1 MLRRFRRLAIA
12 GSLIAP
18 LLAIPGPVTAQ
29 GPQTW
34 TFPSG
39 ACAGT
44 LQDCIDA
51 AGPGDTV
58 KIATDTPIDEFASI
72 ERSLILRAAPGFHPT
87 VSFGGAIF
95 APGPTMTVVV
105 RDITFGDGIPGEL
118 RQRLRPRG
126 HLQEPAGDQSLG
138 QRRIRD
144 LQLNASVPVS
154 ADFIGN
160 FVRMTG
166 HQSPQIDVHTSQT
179 AGETAVRIIGNKLS
193 GAGPSTGGGGID
205 LVFNDSGR
213 SMRTSTTTPSG
224 TRPAVSAAASRGS
237 SSTRQTP
244 CRHTSTLLATRS
256 TTCIRTPSASTTR
269 S

>member
-18 LLAIPGPVTAQ
+18 LLVLPGPVTAQ

-51 AGPGDTV
+51 AGPGDTI
-58 KIATDTPIDEFASI
+58 KIATDTPIDEFADI
-72 ERSLILRAAPGFHPT
+72 EKSLILRAAPGVPPDRFVRRRDLRSRSDHD
-87 VSFGGAIF
+87 GRGARYH
-95 APGPTMTVVV
+95 V
-105 RDITFGDGIPGEL
+105 RRRLPGEP

-144 LQLNASVPVS
+144 CS
-154 ADFIGN
+154 
-160 FVRMTG
+160 
-166 HQSPQIDVHTSQT
+166 
-179 AGETAVRIIGNKLS
+179 
-193 GAGPSTGGGGID
+193 
-205 LVFNDSGR
+205 
-213 SMRTSTTTPSG
+213 
-224 TRPAVSAAASRGS
+224 
-237 SSTRQTP
+237 
-244 CRHTSTLLATRS
+244 
-256 TTCIRTPSASTTR
+256 
-269 S
+269 